1 MIKNLLLSILILILF
16 YSCTNQNNAENVRLE
31 LNLDQDYKQ
40 VLVFETKTNSNDM
53 GSMEEINEVEYTLDS
68 ITSDGVYCIKAK
80 INRIKYQS
88 TLFGETE
95 NYDSDNNKSL
105 AEMTDSEKEI
115 HAEVSPMLNNEY
127 HFRINSKAELLDVA
141 SSDQEYMADYLT
153 KDLTNCPAVFPD
165 EEVYVGYQWSNEK
178 NNPILESQKIKS
190 NYTISSIDDKE
201 IHFEVIT
208 EIEGIGGF
216 VDQHTAEGIY
226 VIDRKSKQF
235 IRGIRTMK
243 MQFGGGTVT
252 YKIYQK

>member
-16 YSCTNQNNAENVRLE
+16 YSCTNQNNAENIRLE

-40 VLVFETKTNSNDM
+40 VLVFETKTNSNNM

-115 HAEVSPMLNNEY
+115 YKQAYSKKLRQRKFKYAAVGTIVSVVT
-127 HFRINSKAELLDVA
+127 F
-141 SSDQEYMADYLT
+141 
-153 KDLTNCPAVFPD
+153 AV
-165 EEVYVGYQWSNEK
+165 V
-178 NNPILESQKIKS
+178 
-190 NYTISSIDDKE
+190 
-201 IHFEVIT
+201 
-208 EIEGIGGF
+208 
-216 VDQHTAEGIY
+216 VDPPTLSPST
-226 VIDRKSKQF
+226 RS
-235 IRGIRTMK
+235 
-243 MQFGGGTVT
+243 GGTT
-252 YKIYQK
+252 GKGFTGLGP